1 MTLNGLTI
9 PTPIVPMKINPVRI
23 ERSERTASGK
33 LVTDI
38 IADKYEYEL
47 SYSGLSVA
55 SMLIF
60 KTIFSA
66 GAAVTFAYTDSA
78 GAQSKTVYM
87 PSLPYSIH
95 KLNPLLSQNVTIK
108 LEEI

>member
-9 PTPIVPMKINPVRI
+9 PTPITPMKINLIRI

-38 IADKYEYEL
+38 IADKYRYEL
-47 SYSGLSVA
+47 RYHGLTVA

-60 KTIFSA
+60 KTIFTA
-66 GAAVTFAYTDSA
+66 GAEVVFTYTDSA

-95 KLNPLLSQNVTIK
+95 KLNPALSQNVTIK

>member
-9 PTPIVPMKINPVRI
+9 PTPIIPMKIKPIRI
-23 ERSERTASGK
+23 ERKERTASGK

-38 IADKYEYEL
+38 VADKHEYEL

-60 KTIFSA
+60 KTIFTA
-66 GAAVTFAYTDSA
+66 GAPVTFTYLDSA

-95 KLNPLLSQNVTIK
+95 KLNPLLSQGVTIK

>member
-1 MTLNGLTI
+1 MTLNGYTI
-9 PTPIVPMKINPVRI
+9 PTPLTPMTINPVRI

-38 IADKYEYEL
+38 IADKYEYVL
-47 SYSGLSVA
+47 SYRGLSVA

-60 KTIFSA
+60 KTIFTA
-66 GAAVTFAYTDSA
+66 GASVIFTYSDSA

-87 PSLPYSIH
+87 PSLPWSIH
-95 KLNPLLSQNVTIK
+95 KLNPLLSQGVTIK

>member
-9 PTPIVPMKINPVRI
+9 PTPKIPMKINLMRI

-47 SYSGLSVA
+47 TYSGLTVA

-60 KTIFSA
+60 KNVFIA
-66 GAAVTFAYTDSA
+66 GVPVTFTYSDSA
-78 GAQSKTVYM
+78 GAQSKTVRM
-87 PSLPYSIH
+87 SSLPWSIH
-95 KLNPLLSQNVTIK
+95 KLNPLLSQDVKIR